1 MESSTKKTLAQINTQ
16 VGNIQ
21 NEEATSLSASSNNTS
36 NTSNSYIQ
44 PEQFSYSV
52 ASKNDINEPMKK
64 INDNTVIGN
73 INEPLTLGKLSIKK
87 VMKMFIKNRL
97 FFNERGIIV
106 KDMSTLPDFKRMKKE
121 HFDKQQKLVKSNIN
135 TENYDGENTEA
146 NDDTPFSEEVMQE
159 EEYYEVSSLEDDED
173 DDDDDETEDA
183 LSIISCMSC
192 LSTNSLRTL
201 DHPEERNKLLNNS
214 NNWES
219 VDDILEQ
226 NREGNCDNE
235 NMTLE
240 PGVEKVSHGD
250 LQLKT
255 VELPNNSII
264 PFRKIL
270 NCKVLNWNEYK
281 NLDIEIKDFDFIVE
295 IIFAKNRR
303 TDVIPRSSIIRCSL
317 DEYFK
322 ILKMCGSLED
332 DEQPTLKELILFKS
346 FPNPVERNKVL
357 VIINPNGGKGK
368 AHKIFH
374 SKSKPILLAS
384 NNTQIHIKETTYHRE
399 AYHFVKNH
407 PNLLKYNIICC
418 ASGDG
423 IPHEVLN
430 AIYHR
435 PDRMKIFQ
443 ELVISQIPCGSGN
456 ALSLSCH
463 GTSNASLATLNIL
476 KGRVEQMDL
485 MTVQQPS
492 YKDNLDN
499 IDDETTAHNTRVSFL
514 SQAYG
519 IIAESDINT
528 EYLRFLGPSR
538 FEIGVTAQ
546 VLRKKKY
553 PCDVMVKFGKDSKQ
567 QIKQHYLD
575 ILKQKTEEQHSG
587 SGIYDEELMANVY
600 TFDGK
605 QEFKQL
611 NEKDM
616 SPQYYLDQSSV
627 NDLPDSEW
635 CYLDSQLTKNLNIFY
650 GGKMPYIAPDCKFF
664 PAAIHNDSFIDLVI
678 SDSKTSITRMASILL
693 NLDKGDHVI
702 QPEVTHLK
710 VEAFRLIPHVAK
722 SVISVDGEKF
732 PLEPMQCEVLSK
744 ICKMVFMEQGGF
756 KETGFEVM

>member
-235 NMTLE
+235 NMALE

-384 NNTQIHIKETTYHRE
+384 NSTQLHIKETTYHRE

-463 GTSNASLATLNIL
+463 GTNNASLATLNIL

>member
-1 MESSTKKTLAQINTQ
+1 MSNNLKHLSKINTQ
-16 VGNIQ
+16 LDSVHNQ
-21 NEEATSLSASSNNTS
+21 ESTQLSASSNNTS
-36 NTSNSYIQ
+36 NTSNSYTQ
-44 PEQFSYSV
+44 PQQFSY
-52 ASKNDINEPMKK
+52 ATISKTGINELVQE

-73 INEPLTLGKLSIKK
+73 NSMNNSSDYLTLGKLSVNK
-87 VMKMFIKNRL
+87 VLKMFIKSRL
-97 FFNERGIIV
+97 FFNEKGVIV
-106 KDMSTLPDFKRMKKE
+106 KDLSTLPDFENMKKE
-121 HFDKQQKLVKSNIN
+121 HFTKQQNNAELDKFSQKELNMGEDGHISLSQNIA
-135 TENYDGENTEA
+135 EDDG
-146 NDDTPFSEEVMQE
+146 
-159 EEYYEVSSLEDDED
+159 EEYYEISSLDG
-173 DDDDDETEDA
+173 DDDDDEEA

-201 DHPEERNKLLNNS
+201 DHPEERNKLINS
-214 NNWES
+214 NSNWES
-219 VDDILEQ
+219 LDDVLQ
-226 NREGNCDNE
+226 QDSGLDNNGE
-235 NMTLE
+235 ASFEL
-240 PGVEKVSHGD
+240 GVQKVSHGD

-255 VELPNNSII
+255 VELPNNTII

-270 NCKVLNWNEYK
+270 NCKVLNWKEYENAGAEVNK
-281 NLDIEIKDFDFIVE
+281 FDFIVE
-295 IIFAKNRR
+295 IVFAKNRR
-303 TDVIPRSSIIRCSL
+303 SDVIPRCSIIRCSL
-317 DEYFK
+317 NEYFK
-322 ILKMCGSLED
+322 ILKMCGSLE
-332 DEQPTLKELILFKS
+332 EERPNLKELILFKS
-346 FPNPVERNKVL
+346 FPNPVERSKIL

-384 NNTQIHIKETTYHRE
+384 NNSQIHIKETTYHRE

-435 PDRMKIFQ
+435 PDRLKIFQ

-463 GTSNASLATLNIL
+463 GTNNASLATLNIL

-492 YKDNLDN
+492 YKNNLDEV
-499 IDDETTAHNTRVSFL
+499 DDEMTAHNTRVSFL

-528 EYLRFLGPSR
+528 EYLRFMGPSR
-538 FEIGVTAQ
+538 FELGVTAQ
-546 VLRKKKY
+546 VLRKRKY
-553 PCDVMVKFGKDSKQ
+553 PCEVMVKFGKDSKQ
-567 QIKQHYLD
+567 KIKEHFLEV
-575 ILKQKTEEQHSG
+575 LKQKTQEQHSG

-611 NEKDM
+611 TEKDLL
-616 SPQYYLDQSSV
+616 PRYYLDQLQ
-627 NDLPDSEW
+627 DEELPDSNW
-635 CYLDSQLTKNLNIFY
+635 CFLDSQLTKNLNIFY
-650 GGKMPYIAPDCKFF
+650 GGKMPYIAADCKFF
-664 PAAIHNDSFIDLVI
+664 PAAIHNDSFIDVI
-678 SDSKTSITRMASILL
+678 LSDSKTSITRMASILL

-710 VEAFRLIPHVAK
+710 VEAYRLIPHVSK
-722 SVISVDGEKF
+722 SVISVDGERF
-732 PLEPMQCEVLSK
+732 ASESMQCEVLSK
-744 ICKMVFMEQGGF
+744 VCKMVFMEQGGF
-756 KETGFEVM
+756 KETGFEGM